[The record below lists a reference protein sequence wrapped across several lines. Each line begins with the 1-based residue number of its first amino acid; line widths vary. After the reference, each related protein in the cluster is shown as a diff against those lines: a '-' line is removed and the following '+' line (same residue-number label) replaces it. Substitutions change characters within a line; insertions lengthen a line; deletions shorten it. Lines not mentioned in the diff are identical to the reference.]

1 MRIMMKQIDKLVEKQ
16 LGNVI
21 RRYDHGGAII
31 FEIFSENYFNA
42 NAAVLK
48 GMVKSWGGGIFI
60 SSQRP
65 FKNISMLL
73 KQKGIN
79 IKEVFFVDI
88 ATALSNEMLEKNKNC
103 IHISKSI
110 TVDELTSAVYT
121 SFLSKLKSRKKFI
134 VVDSL
139 TTMVAYNPLFIK
151 MIKRLV
157 DFLIGIARKNEALL
171 IMCVSK
177 EGSGEAFIKEIS
189 KKVDEVISL

>member
-1 MRIMMKQIDKLVEKQ
+1 MNQIDKSVEKR
-16 LGNVI
+16 LRDVV
-21 RRYDHGGAII
+21 RRYNNGGAII

-42 NAAVLK
+42 NAAALK
-48 GMVKSWGGGIFI
+48 GLVKSWGGGVFI

-65 FKNISMLL
+65 FKNVSLLL

-79 IKEVFFVDI
+79 LKKVFFIDV
-88 ATALSNEMLEKNKNC
+88 ATALSNDMLEKNKNC
-103 IHISKSI
+103 IHISKNIS
-110 TVDELTSAVYT
+110 VDELTSAVYT
-121 SFLSKLKSRKKFI
+121 SFLSRLKTRKKFI

-157 DFLIGIARKNEALL
+157 DFLIGLSRKNGALL

-177 EGSGEAFIKEIS
+177 ERSGEDFIKEIS
-189 KKVDEVISL
+189 KKADEVVSL